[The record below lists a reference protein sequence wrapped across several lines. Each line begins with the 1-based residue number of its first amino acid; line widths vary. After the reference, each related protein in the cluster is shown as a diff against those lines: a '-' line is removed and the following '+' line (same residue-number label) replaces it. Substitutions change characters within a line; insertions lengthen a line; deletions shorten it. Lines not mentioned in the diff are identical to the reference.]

1 MKTPITKSPN
11 RNSKAPLSL
20 SGMITLFQ
28 RPEENIS
35 YRLVTCRDDYLKVLN
50 LRRESYS
57 HGGKIEENAPLK
69 NLICPTDRLSEI
81 VMAFQDDV
89 LVASASLFL
98 PHSENAV
105 LDTQRTAPPGHAKDF
120 PAKTDCIEISRL
132 CILPDY
138 QGKGTFNTFISEI
151 YRRSLLSGRRYVIS
165 SSSPTLI
172 PLYRRLGFK
181 ATDINYPHPDLLQIP
196 HTIIVLDLHWP
207 LSGWRISPKI
217 WQKYYKCGSQKA
229 PPSYYYNMPKL
240 YKMCLMLQT
249 IIAVFISAR

>member
-1 MKTPITKSPN
+1 MKTLITQSPAK
-11 RNSKAPLSL
+11 NSHAPLSF

-28 RPEENIS
+28 RPVGKIS

-50 LRRESYS
+50 LRRDSYS

-69 NLICPTDRLSEI
+69 TLICPTDRLSEI
-81 VMAFQDDV
+81 LMAFHGDV

-98 PHSENAV
+98 PLSEDTV
-105 LDTQRTAPPGHAKDF
+105 LDTQRTAPASKDL

-151 YRRSLLSGRRYVIS
+151 YRRCLLSGRRYVVS
-165 SSSPTLI
+165 SSSTPLI
-172 PLYRRLGFK
+172 PLYKRLGFK
-181 ATDINYPHPDLLQIP
+181 ATGLNYRHPDLLQIP

-217 WQKYYKCGSQKA
+217 WQKYYKCGSKRA
-229 PPSYYYNMPKL
+229 PASYYSNMPPL
-240 YKMCLMLQT
+240 YKMCLILQT